1 MFFLKKLQYNSPV
14 VLTYVLLCTGAL
26 LLSDATGGRS
36 NDLFFCVYRSSLADP
51 LTYFRLFGH
60 VLGHASWTHF
70 QGNVLYLLIL
80 GPAAEEKYG
89 SRSLLLAMLVTAF
102 VSGAAHCILSP
113 GTALLGA
120 SGVVFMLIFLSSL
133 AGTKN
138 GRIPL
143 TLILVAVFYLGQEIY
158 DALFTT
164 DGISHLT
171 HIIGGVCGTALG
183 FSMRSGRRR

>member
-1 MFFLKKLQYNSPV
+1 MFFLKKIQYNSPV
-14 VLTYVLLCTGAL
+14 ILTYVLLCTGAL

-60 VLGHASWTHF
+60 VLGHANWTHF

-120 SGVVFMLIFLSSL
+120 SGIVFMLIFLSSL
-133 AGTKN
+133 AGMKN

>member
-1 MFFLKKLQYNSPV
+1 MARRRRKN
-14 VLTYVLLCTGAL
+14 TE
-26 LLSDATGGRS
+26 
-36 NDLFFCVYRSSLADP
+36 
-51 LTYFRLFGH
+51 
-60 VLGHASWTHF
+60 
-70 QGNVLYLLIL
+70 
-80 GPAAEEKYG
+80 AA
-89 SRSLLLAMLVTAF
+89 A
-102 VSGAAHCILSP
+102 SGAAHCILSP